1 MKMNRSTQTALFGL
15 AVCVAAALVLAEP
28 SFAQGTSSAE
38 TMLGTIIT
46 FLTGPVGKGLA
57 VIALI
62 ATGISWMFGA
72 IDMRQAGGVAIGIIV
87 VASAKT
93 FVDLIWGA

>member
-1 MKMNRSTQTALFGL
+1 MTMNSSTTTALGWC
-15 AVCVAAALVLAEP
+15 AVCMMAALVLAEP
-28 SFAQGTSSAE
+28 SFAQSSSAE
-38 TMLGTIIT
+38 TMISTIIT

-62 ATGISWMFGA
+62 VTGISWMFGA

-87 VASAKT
+87 VASAQT
-93 FVDLIWGA
+93 FVNLIWGT